1 VNLGDRDAAVARLR
15 SGEPLDLLVIGGGI
29 TGAGILREAARR
41 GLTAAL
47 IDQGDFAS
55 GTSSRS
61 SKMVHGGLR
70 YLGAGAVGLTRKALR
85 ERELLLAEA
94 PGLIQRMP
102 VAFILRRGKFPGRRA
117 FMLLLALYD
126 RMAGI
131 RQHRFLKC
139 DELAERNPGI
149 ATGDLSG
156 AAFYT
161 DALTDDARLVLRVIG
176 EGVADGGLAANYVRA
191 EQLTKADGRVCGAR
205 VKDLV
210 GGDEFDVN
218 AAVVINATGAWAD
231 RLRVT
236 VDGRPRMRPL
246 RGSHLIVSPERL
258 PVSDAVTLFHPV
270 DGRPVYAYRW
280 LGATV
285 IGTTDLDH
293 DQPPDAEPSITRDE
307 VDYLLAAI
315 ADRFPEAKIGE
326 DDVISTIAGVRPVI
340 DSGKGKDPSKEK
352 REEAIW
358 SEHGLL
364 TVSGGKLTTFRPMA
378 LNALGQAAA
387 MLPSGEPPLD
397 DRPVFEHDAAP
408 DEAPGAPRRAL
419 LAGRYGS
426 GLTRLIE
433 GARAGDLEP
442 LAGTSYCAA
451 ELRYALRYE
460 QVEHLDDLLLR
471 RTRIGNLRPDG
482 GEMVID
488 RALALCGD
496 ELGWDDARVAAER
509 DRYRSIIAAHYGLP
523 GAEPA

>member
-1 VNLGDRDAAVARLR
+1 MNLGDRDAAVDRLR
-15 SGEPLDLLVIGGGI
+15 SGERLDLLVVGGGI

-41 GLTAAL
+41 GLNAAL
-47 IDQGDFAS
+47 IEQGDFAS

-85 ERELLLAEA
+85 ERERLLAEA

-117 FMLLLALYD
+117 FMALIAIYD
-126 RMAGI
+126 RIAGI
-131 RQHRFLKC
+131 RQHRFLDC
-139 DELAERNPGI
+139 GELGERNPGI

-176 EGVADGGLAANYVRA
+176 EGVADGGVAVNYVRA
-191 EQLTKADGRVCGAR
+191 EELVKAEGRVCGAR
-205 VKDLV
+205 LKDLRK
-210 GGDEFDVN
+210 GDEFEVN
-218 AAVVINATGAWAD
+218 ADVVINATGAGAD
-231 RLRVT
+231 RLREA

-246 RGSHLIVSPERL
+246 RGSHLIVSSERL
-258 PVSDAVTLFHPV
+258 PVSDAVTLFHPA

-293 DQPPDAEPSITRDE
+293 SQSPETEPSITREE

-315 ADRFPEAKIGE
+315 ADRFPEAAIGE

-358 SEHGLL
+358 FEHGLL

-378 LNALGQAAA
+378 LHALDQAAE
-387 MLPSGEPPLD
+387 MLHSGEPSMD
-397 DRPVFEHDAAP
+397 DRPVFEHDATP
-408 DEAPGAPRRAL
+408 DEVPGVPRRAL

-426 GLTRLIE
+426 GLTQLIE

-471 RTRIGNLRPDG
+471 RTRIGNLLPDG

-488 RALALCGD
+488 RALALCRE
-496 ELGWDDARVAAER
+496 ELGWDDERAAGER
-509 DRYRSIIAAHYGLP
+509 DRYESIVVAHYGLP
-523 GAEPA
+523 GAGPA